1 MHENSYLTKPTQAQ
15 WALPSVRSEQ
25 LLPMNLSASAGEQAP
40 QGQKA
45 APAAGGSSMESSA
58 PLTALLPS
66 GTPEGKVCASSS
78 REKQCVRGE
87 LRHWRREQ
95 MERWS
100 KCSLG

>member
-1 MHENSYLTKPTQAQ
+1 M
-15 WALPSVRSEQ
+15 LPSARSEQ

-66 GTPEGKVCASSS
+66 GTP
-78 REKQCVRGE
+78 
-87 LRHWRREQ
+87 
-95 MERWS
+95 
-100 KCSLG
+100 